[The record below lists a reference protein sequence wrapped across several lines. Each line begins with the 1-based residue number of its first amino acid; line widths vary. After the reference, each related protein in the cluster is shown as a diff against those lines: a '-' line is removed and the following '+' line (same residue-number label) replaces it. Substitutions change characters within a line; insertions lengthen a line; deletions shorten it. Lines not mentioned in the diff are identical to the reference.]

1 MSTRTACGTRLR
13 RGFHGG
19 YGAVALKRVCT
30 MANMRKRIL
39 LRVMAAMALV
49 TFALPAAAQTPYIPY
64 FGKNQI
70 RHDKFEWY
78 RYAQHTRRAIRRQHR
93 RDRPRFR
100 AVLGLRPRRHGHRI
114 RVVHPRGQRRRPV

>member
-30 MANMRKRIL
+30 VAHTRKRIL

-49 TFALPAAAQTPYIPY
+49 TFAVPAAAQTPYIPY

-70 RHDKFEWY
+70 RYDKFEWY
-78 RYAQHTRRAIRRQHR
+78 RYETDHFIIYYYQEIEPHLERMSGNA
-93 RDRPRFR
+93 
-100 AVLGLRPRRHGHRI
+100 
-114 RVVHPRGQRRRPV
+114 